1 MKDLCNLALDTAKQ
15 KGASYAD
22 IRIVS
27 LRNQEIVVRNG
38 NVGTLEANESVG
50 FGVRVIANGAWG
62 FASCSRLTRDDIQ
75 RTSAAAV
82 ALARASATLKTADVR
97 LTNEEVY
104 TDVWNTPYIVDPF
117 DISLEEKI
125 GLLMKADGILR
136 KSDKIA
142 VAHSSMSF
150 LAEEQ
155 WLATS
160 EGSFIHQTIVR
171 SGAGYS
177 VTAVAPGEN
186 HTRSYP
192 SSFGGQYACVG
203 YELIPALSLVE
214 NAERVREE
222 AVALLTAPLCPAG
235 KMDLV
240 LEGSQLGLQIHESC
254 GHPSELDRVFGTE
267 ESYAGRSFLTPE
279 KHKKLK
285 YGSDIVNLVADST
298 VPTGLATIGYDDD
311 GVRAQRWHI
320 VKDGMFVGYQTN
332 REFAAQLGEPRSTGN
347 CRADGWSNLPMIRI
361 TNLSLMFG
369 DAEFDD
375 LIRGIENGVYMATNK
390 TWSIDQLRYNFQF
403 SCEIGWEIKNG
414 KIGQIVKHPTY
425 QGITPEFWNSCDAI
439 CKEKYWKLWGIPN
452 CGKGQPPQRAEMSH
466 GTAPARFRNVN
477 VGVK

>member
-1 MKDLCNLALDTAKQ
+1 MKDLCQLALDTARL
-15 KGASYAD
+15 KGATYAD
-22 IRIVS
+22 IRIV
-27 LRNQEIVVRNG
+27 LIRNQEIVVRNG
-38 NVGTLEANESVG
+38 NVSALEGNESLG

-62 FASCSRLTRDDIQ
+62 FASCSRLTREDIE

-82 ALARASATLKTADVR
+82 ALALAGARLKTDDVR
-97 LTNEEVY
+97 LTPEAVHVD
-104 TDVWNTPYIVDPF
+104 TWQTPYVVDPF
-117 DISLEEKI
+117 TVSLEKKV
-125 GLLMKADGILR
+125 GLLLDIDKVLR

-142 VAHSSMSF
+142 VAQGTMSF
-150 LAEEQ
+150 IAEDQ

-160 EGSFIHQTIVR
+160 EGTFIHQNLMR

-177 VTAVAPGEN
+177 ATAVAPGES

-192 SSFGGQYACVG
+192 SNFGGQCACLG
-203 YELIPALSLVE
+203 YEIIPALGLLE

-222 AVALLTAPLCPAG
+222 AVALLTAPMCPSG
-235 KMDLV
+235 KLDLV

-254 GHPSELDRVFGTE
+254 GHPTELDRVFGTE

-279 KHKKLK
+279 KYKKLK

-298 VPTGLATIGYDDD
+298 VPTGLGTIGYDDD

-320 VKDGMFVGYQTN
+320 VKNGMFVGYQTN
-332 REFAAQLGEPRSTGN
+332 REFAARLGEPHSMGN

-361 TNLSLMFG
+361 TNLSLMPG

-375 LIRGIENGVYMATNK
+375 LIGGIDNGVYMATNK

-414 KIGQIVKHPTY
+414 KLGRMVKHPTY

-439 CKEKYWKLWGIPN
+439 CKEKYWTLWGVPN
-452 CGKGQPPQRAEMSH
+452 CGKGQPGQRAEMSH
-466 GTAPARFRNVN
+466 GA
-477 VGVK
+477 